1 VRTQVYY
8 VSSGVHDWV
17 IGDRIGDHGVREES
31 MSDDNVLLAS
41 VAASHRGVLATIR
54 RDARPQLS
62 NVVHAFDPSTK
73 LIRISTTADR
83 AKTRNLTRDPR
94 ATYYVAGSD
103 FWKFTVADTTAELSP
118 VAQTVADA
126 AVDELVEVYRSIS
139 GEHSDWDEYR
149 AAMVEEKRLVIRLHV
164 LSLYGQ

>member
-1 VRTQVYY
+1 
-8 VSSGVHDWV
+8 
-17 IGDRIGDHGVREES
+17 

-41 VAASHRGVLATIR
+41 LAASHRGVLATIR
-54 RDARPQLS
+54 RDSRPQLS

-83 AKTRNLTRDPR
+83 AKTRNLKRDAR

-103 FWKFTVADTTAELSP
+103 FWKFTVADTTAELSR
-118 VAQTVADA
+118 VAQTVDDA
-126 AVDELVEVYRSIS
+126 VVSELVDVYRSIS

-164 LSLYGQ
+164 VSLYGQ